1 MVYKTKLLLE
11 MVNMRQ
17 FLQVR
22 TVGGLRWART
32 HSGHGTGNM
41 LMVTAKIVLA
51 ERKKLLS
58 FTPLASLTRPLPR
71 HIWLY

>member
-51 ERKKLLS
+51 
-58 FTPLASLTRPLPR
+58 
-71 HIWLY
+71 